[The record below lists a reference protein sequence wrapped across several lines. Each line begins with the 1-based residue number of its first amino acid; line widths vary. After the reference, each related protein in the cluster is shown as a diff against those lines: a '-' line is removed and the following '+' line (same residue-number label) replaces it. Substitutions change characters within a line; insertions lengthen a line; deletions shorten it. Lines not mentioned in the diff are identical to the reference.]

1 MRHEIALD
9 GFIITSDN
17 SAAIGEKPQDV
28 VHVSDAFTAKF
39 AARVAL
45 LEQWAAGSVPQA
57 VLIHNFSGAS
67 SWEAYVDGVT
77 ELFSEAN
84 LALPEIS
91 GSSETNMTTQQSGIA
106 VTMIGKQQRTQLP
119 ASALQWFV
127 YGVPLVGEAVVTK
140 KYQLANLGAIQQAL
154 DESLIERI
162 WPVGSKGIAQEYQLV
177 FGQSVKLSSTLD
189 LSCSGGPATSVLIGV
204 LPEKSEHVQRFFG
217 ELLSAI
223 EIM

>member
-1 MRHEIALD
+1 MRHEVALD

-28 VHVSDAFTAKF
+28 VYVSDAFTAKF

-57 VLIHNFSGAS
+57 ILIHNFSGAL
-67 SWEAYVDGVT
+67 SWDAYVRGVT
-77 ELFSEAN
+77 ELFTEVDIT
-84 LALPEIS
+84 LPAIS

-119 ASALQWFV
+119 ASALRWFV
-127 YGVPLVGEAVVTK
+127 YGVPLVGKAVITK
-140 KYQLANLGAIQQAL
+140 KHQLANLGVIQKAL
-154 DESLIERI
+154 DESLIERV
-162 WPVGSKGIAQEYQLV
+162 WPVGSKGIAQECQLV

-189 LSCSGGPATSVLIGV
+189 LSCSGGPATSVLIGA
-204 LPEKSEHVQRFFG
+204 LSENSEHVQRFFG
-217 ELLSAI
+217 ELLSTI
-223 EIM
+223 EIT